1 MDSFLPDT
9 FKIIAEN
16 VVLFGGAVM
25 GIYYGLKRVYTTAR
39 NVEKLVENSEKNSVA
54 QEAVRADLS
63 AHTQL
68 ENERDSKRDERATRL
83 EKSLEELAADLR
95 AHVKMEEDRDLIRD
109 QQLITLTDHMEEVVN
124 EMRPNGGSSMKD
136 ILTKSSQKV
145 DEVNTRL
152 SVIEQW
158 KNDHV
163 KEIEPIIKSVVTRK
177 PKAKKRIVRRS
188 GRP

>member
-1 MDSFLPDT
+1 MDALLPDT

-16 VVLFGGAVM
+16 VVLFGGALM
-25 GIYYGLKRVYTTAR
+25 GIYYGIKRVYTTAR
-39 NVEKLVENSEKNSVA
+39 NVEKLVENSEKNSKS
-54 QEAVRADLS
+54 QEAVRTELLS
-63 AHTQL
+63 HTQL
-68 ENERDSKRDERATRL
+68 ETERDSKRDERANRL

-109 QQLITLTDHMEEVVN
+109 QQLITLTDHMEEIVN

-145 DEVNTRL
+145 DEVHTRL
-152 SVIEQW
+152 SVMEQW
-158 KNDHV
+158 KDDHI
-163 KEIEPIIKSVVTRK
+163 KDIEPIIKAATKRT